1 MNWSQ
6 LPNGLSLKV
15 RFSMTQLPASGRRSQ
30 RGVAQRTISRRMLSP
45 MMPT

>member
-15 RFSMTQLPASGRRSQ
+15 RFSMTQLPSGRSQ
-30 RGVAQRTISRRMLSP
+30 RGVAQRTVSRRMLSP